1 MLRLAT
7 QTFSIN
13 IAEVPLRAKTKATS
27 CSPRPADRPTRS
39 CIPRTKGLQ
48 AADPLFAECIR
59 KRGTRSRR
67 RSFPCRRFVRNNKL
81 NRYSKLMEDAQYSM
95 NVLNIANLTRCV
107 APEPYQLQCRLPLS
121 NPDPQP
127 TQMAIHVPNCGTG
140 IILPTRDCE
149 AIPEPSGFPRL
160 IFNDRTPNERST
172 HAEKPKNGLT
182 CSCVEPLTMSINP
195 RRQSPTSPD
204 AAHHERQIPNPP
216 HEYTHPCE
224 S

>member
-95 NVLNIANLTRCV
+95 NVLNNQVDAMRGTR
-107 APEPYQLQCRLPLS
+107 APPAPAPPTLIPPATPTHT
-121 NPDPQP
+121 NPQP
-127 TQMAIHVPNCGTG
+127 RFKM
-140 IILPTRDCE
+140 RDRNHFF
-149 AIPEPSGFPRL
+149 AMNSS
-160 IFNDRTPNERST
+160 NVVAST
-172 HAEKPKNGLT
+172 LVRVRKKY
-182 CSCVEPLTMSINP
+182 S
-195 RRQSPTSPD
+195 QSP
-204 AAHHERQIPNPP
+204 AASGVVGVLHG
-216 HEYTHPCE
+216 
-224 S
+224 